1 MRKEV
6 QKIICYVILLG
17 MTFCLSACTE
27 AIGTPA
33 KTEEAGTE
41 NIEVTEQVQEKQLY
55 EYAEEDFLAL
65 SESYKE
71 KGETDKQRET
81 LIEMHK
87 WFPSKENAGRIS
99 EVIVERDTSDTTVM
113 TLLDAVYT
121 ALENATVEEVKAL
134 LSSEEW
140 QQQMQDE
147 LVGVT
152 RKTKYTGELYV
163 AQISSDPYA
172 TEIMLIKKD
181 NTLLYY
187 KQNQTGTVW
196 GSIGCKDGAYD
207 GAYELTYLNAEGEEV
222 KKCEGTFASNIST
235 GKFTVIYKG
244 TSYAGELSDK
254 GTTLA
259 EQKKKLT
266 DAGSVIYAYDA
277 SKTKYLYEEN
287 CTVETFVIDAQYLG
301 LPAYEEW

>member
-17 MTFCLSACTE
+17 MTLCLSACTE
-27 AIGTPA
+27 TIGTPT

-41 NIEVTEQVQEKQLY
+41 NTEVTEQAQEKQLY

-99 EVIVERDTSDTTVM
+99 EVIVEGDASDTVVM

-121 ALENATVEEVKAL
+121 ALENATTEEVKAL
-134 LSSEEW
+134 LSSGAW

-152 RKTKYTGELYV
+152 RKTKYTCEFFV

-172 TEIMLIKKD
+172 TEIMFAKKD
-181 NTLLYY
+181 DTLLYY

-196 GSIGCKDGAYD
+196 GSIGCKGGVYD
-207 GAYELTYLNAEGEEV
+207 GAYELTYQNAEGEEL

>member
-17 MTFCLSACTE
+17 MLLCLSACTE
-27 AIGTPA
+27 NADA
-33 KTEEAGTE
+33 EEAGTE
-41 NIEVTEQVQEKQLY
+41 NIESTEQVQEKQLY
-55 EYAEEDFLAL
+55 EYTEEDFLAL

-99 EVIVERDTSDTTVM
+99 EVIVERDVSDTVVM

-121 ALENATVEEVKAL
+121 ALENATAEEVKAL

-140 QQQMQDE
+140 QQMQDQ

-163 AQISSDPYA
+163 AQISSDSYA
-172 TEIMLIKKD
+172 TEIMFIKKD

-207 GAYELTYLNAEGEEV
+207 GGYELTYLNAEGEEI
-222 KKCEGTFASNIST
+222 KKCEGTFTSNIST